1 MAKARRGVEREIASV
16 WMRSSIDRG
25 GSGDIGADD
34 ALSIASEPATHGKF
48 VLVQITSY
56 FSVSVEE

>member
-1 MAKARRGVEREIASV
+1 
-16 WMRSSIDRG
+16 MRPSIDRG
-25 GSGDIGADD
+25 GSGDLRADE
-34 ALSIASEPATHGKF
+34 ALSIASEPAAHGKF